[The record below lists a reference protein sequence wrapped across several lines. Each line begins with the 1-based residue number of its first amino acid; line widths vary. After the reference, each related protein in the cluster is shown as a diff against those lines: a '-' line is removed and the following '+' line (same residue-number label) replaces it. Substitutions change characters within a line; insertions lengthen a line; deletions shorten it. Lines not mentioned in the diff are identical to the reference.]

1 MTLGRYF
8 MILSR
13 KLECSI
19 SFISSAETAI
29 GCCLQRKVKL
39 ELILLS
45 GLSVLSFSNVESFNK
60 LFKQTNQNPKGRRVY
75 NSSVLI
81 ASTGMVAVASR
92 TEGNS
97 VSLSQILVRI
107 KYQLRTLGL
116 VYSLLKSW

>member
-1 MTLGRYF
+1 